1 MATKKEAKD
10 EEEGQ
15 RWQTIYNRLVDNM
28 EEEEQRWLKNQLINA
43 NDEISDALGEIVYVE
58 NDNPEIEL
66 EDNLDEISDMINQAR
81 DILDEVDEE
90 LKLLGY
96 IEEED

>member
-1 MATKKEAKD
+1 
-10 EEEGQ
+10 
-15 RWQTIYNRLVDNM
+15 M
-28 EEEEQRWLKNQLINA
+28 EEEEKRWLKNQLINA